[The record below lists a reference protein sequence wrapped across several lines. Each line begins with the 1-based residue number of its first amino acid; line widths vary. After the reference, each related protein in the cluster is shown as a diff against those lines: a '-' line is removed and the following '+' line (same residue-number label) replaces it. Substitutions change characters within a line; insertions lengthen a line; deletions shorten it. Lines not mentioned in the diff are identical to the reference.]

1 MYYDDWVLA
10 QLAQERRRDLMRQL
24 EDDRLVRLANSGR
37 PQRGHSIY
45 HVLDLIGR
53 RLIVL
58 GERLC
63 ARHAASHERSLLR
76 TSQGQF

>member
-53 RLIVL
+53 RLICWSV
-58 GERLC
+58 C
-63 ARHAASHERSLLR
+63 ARDMPPATNDRC
-76 TSQGQF
+76 